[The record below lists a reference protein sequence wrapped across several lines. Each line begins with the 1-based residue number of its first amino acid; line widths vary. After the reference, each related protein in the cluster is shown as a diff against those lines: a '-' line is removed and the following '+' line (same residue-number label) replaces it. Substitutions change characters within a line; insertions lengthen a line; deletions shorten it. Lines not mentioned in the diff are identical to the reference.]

1 MEELS
6 DDDLDMFLTDDE
18 KRDFNSLIGKIG
30 KELSTCIN
38 KDGAPPNTNIWDEI
52 ALNLNVLQAEVN
64 LLLPMNTIKT
74 LFKRVH
80 ERKVAKAKEE
90 QGELE
95 EEQRRIEEEAR
106 EKQKKREAEAEA
118 KRREQEVDER
128 WRAACEAV
136 NPPADD
142 AKMYLDK
149 PGEYDEF
156 MQAARQAI
164 EVYQEKKENY
174 LDDSRT
180 FDYRWCLKKIKDRK
194 EEKQIR
200 NDAQAQA
207 QAFHARL
214 DQGLKEIEKML
225 SPMKEDPAVIFKRWC
240 FNNRE
245 SRYS

>member
-1 MEELS
+1 MLSLKPEDEKRLHPEALKWFNLLRKQIESEVPLEKLS

-18 KRDFNSLIGKIG
+18 KRDFNSLMGKVG

-52 ALNLNVLQAEVN
+52 TLNLNVLQAEVN

-106 EKQKKREAEAEA
+106 EKQKKWEAEAEA
-118 KRREQEVDER
+118 KRREQEADER
-128 WRAACEAV
+128 WGAACEAV

-142 AKMYLDK
+142 AKMYLNK
-149 PGEYDEF
+149 SQPIG
-156 MQAARQAI
+156 
-164 EVYQEKKENY
+164 
-174 LDDSRT
+174 
-180 FDYRWCLKKIKDRK
+180 
-194 EEKQIR
+194 
-200 NDAQAQA
+200 
-207 QAFHARL
+207 
-214 DQGLKEIEKML
+214 
-225 SPMKEDPAVIFKRWC
+225 
-240 FNNRE
+240 NNF
-245 SRYS
+245 SHS